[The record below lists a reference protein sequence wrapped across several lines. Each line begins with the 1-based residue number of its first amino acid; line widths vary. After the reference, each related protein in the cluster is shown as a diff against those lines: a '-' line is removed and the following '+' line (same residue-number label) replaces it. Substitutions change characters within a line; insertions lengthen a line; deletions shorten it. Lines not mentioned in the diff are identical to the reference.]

1 MDIQLDKAPCGY
13 FSISDSGSILTIN
26 QTLLD
31 MLLYERHELLGRHI
45 ESVMSV
51 TNKLF
56 FHTYFYPYIQMHGH
70 VNEMY
75 ISLRTNA
82 QQDLPV
88 LLNGVRQQRDG
99 ETVIDCV
106 AVVMRKRIEHE
117 RDILHSKT
125 KLEELYQATNEANQ
139 KLEILHEEYELKQ
152 QELIRINLQ
161 LETMAATDPL
171 TGLHNRRFFQVS
183 LLTQLLSFRET
194 GEPFS
199 LLIIDIDH
207 FKRINDTF
215 GHPAGDAVLVHLAR
229 LLESMAREPDIIA
242 RFGGEEFVV
251 ILPGTDQDDAI
262 LTAEKYRSAIASSS
276 CGEHTITVSI
286 GASTVCHGDTDETL
300 LHQADTALYASKSS
314 GRDRV
319 THSKQLVAA
328 QD

>member
-1 MDIQLDKAPCGY
+1 MDIQLDTAPCGY
-13 FSISDSGSILTIN
+13 FSISDSGIILTVN

-75 ISLRTNA
+75 FSLRTNS

-88 LLNGVRQQRDG
+88 LLNGVRHQRDG
-99 ETVIDCV
+99 QTVMDCV

-117 RDILHSKT
+117 RDILRTKT
-125 KLEELYQATNEANQ
+125 KLEELYQATNEANH
-139 KLEILHEEYELKQ
+139 KLEALHEEYEVKQ
-152 QELIRINLQ
+152 QELMRINLQ
-161 LETMAATDPL
+161 LETMASTDPL

-183 LLTQLLSFRET
+183 LLALLLSFRET
-194 GEPFS
+194 GKPFS

-229 LLESMAREPDIIA
+229 LLKSMARDTDIIA
-242 RFGGEEFVV
+242 RFGGEEFVI
-251 ILPGTDQDDAI
+251 ILPSTREEDAI
-262 LTAEKYRSAIASSS
+262 LTAEQYRSVIASSP

-286 GASTVCHGDTDETL
+286 GASTVGPGDNDETL
-300 LHQADTALYASKSS
+300 LHQADTALYVSKSS
-314 GRDRV
+314 GRNRV
-319 THSKQLVAA
+319 THSNHLVPA